1 MLRRRMVAAAGHCC
15 ITGPRRCCQ
24 PTQGNGVY
32 TPRLHACRLRS
43 RVCSGENPH
52 VRLPACTSCIIGRAS
67 ELTRPRR
74 FTSVVLQGGTAW
86 FVLTCM
92 GPKVTGSE
100 EPLARDPT
108 FNAHAVACALDVVYV
123 QTYVACRV
131 RAPRYIYRR
140 CHPL

>member
-1 MLRRRMVAAAGHCC
+1 MLRRRMVAAARHCC
-15 ITGPRRCCQ
+15 ITGLCRCCQ

-32 TPRLHACRLRS
+32 TPLLHACRLRS
-43 RVCSGENPH
+43 RVCSGEDPH
-52 VRLPACTSCIIGRAS
+52 VWLPACTSCIIGRAS

-74 FTSVVLQGGTAW
+74 LTSVVLQGGTEW

-108 FNAHAVACALDVVYV
+108 DNVHAAACTLDVVYV

-131 RAPRYIYRR
+131 RAPRYIYCR